1 MRAKQS
7 RVAAVVT
14 DTRSRVVVAARRHF
28 LAHGFR
34 GVTMDDLALELG
46 MSKKTLYQQF
56 SSKEK
61 LVEAVLADKFREM
74 DAAFR
79 QITACCADD
88 FLGALHRLLG
98 TLQRQASEIQPPFVR
113 DIQRSAPELFQI
125 VENRRTEL
133 IRRHFGTLFAEGRRA
148 GMIRTD
154 IPARVAIAILLGA
167 VQSVVNPQMI
177 GELNITPQ
185 AGVSAVITVVL
196 EGLVTRKRR
205 GKK

>member
-1 MRAKQS
+1 
-7 RVAAVVT
+7 
-14 DTRSRVVVAARRHF
+14 VVVAARRHF

-46 MSKKTLYQQF
+46 MSKRTLYQQF

-61 LVEAVLADKFREM
+61 LVEAVLANKFRDM
-74 DAAFR
+74 DVAFR
-79 QITACCADD
+79 QITSCCAED

-98 TLQRQASEIQPPFVR
+98 TLQQQAGEIQPPFVR

-167 VQSVVNPQMI
+167 VQSVVNPRTM